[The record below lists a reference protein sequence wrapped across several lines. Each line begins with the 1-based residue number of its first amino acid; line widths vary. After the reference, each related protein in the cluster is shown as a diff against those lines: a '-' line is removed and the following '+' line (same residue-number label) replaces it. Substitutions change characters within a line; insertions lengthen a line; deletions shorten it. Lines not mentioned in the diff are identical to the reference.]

1 MQTTFQ
7 DFSAVQTVRSA
18 AILTG
23 LYVLGEVLDSGLRNQ
38 LVLIISFT
46 KGSLTSAEIKLEFSY
61 DGTNYFQETSRSVSG
76 GTSTD
81 SLLVHT
87 YTADGSYILDLPLM
101 YRYIKVSAK
110 GTGTTTGSSMA
121 ISAVIGTV

>member
-23 LYVLGEVLDSGLRNQ
+23 SYVSGEVLDSGLRNQ